1 MEKVKLNGN
10 KMKSKEEAHLYI
22 KKKLKHPEY
31 YGNNLDALWDTLS
44 SINFPIKIKLKNKDK
59 LIENLGKYGESLIQ
73 VFQDADKEN
82 NNIIF
87 KIKEG

>member
-44 SINFPIKIKLKNKDK
+44 SINFTIKDRK
-59 LIENLGKYGESLIQ
+59 S
-73 VFQDADKEN
+73 VV
-82 NNIIF
+82 
-87 KIKEG
+87 